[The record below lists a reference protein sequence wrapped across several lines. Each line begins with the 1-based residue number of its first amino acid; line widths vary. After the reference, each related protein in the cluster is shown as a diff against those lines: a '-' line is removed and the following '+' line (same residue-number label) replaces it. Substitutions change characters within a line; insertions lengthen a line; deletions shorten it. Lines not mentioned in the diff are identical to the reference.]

1 MENLVY
7 MDHNATTAV
16 RPAVRD
22 AVAGALELTGN
33 ASSVHRF
40 GRAVRSLI
48 EDARERVAALLGA
61 RPRDVIFTSG
71 GTEANA
77 LALRGGARESERP
90 RVLASAV
97 EHASVLKAAPGIE
110 PIPVDADGVIDLPAL
125 DAMLSNENRPALVSV
140 MLANNETGVIQPL
153 AEVSEIARR
162 HGARVHCDAVQAAGK
177 IAIDPAELGLDMVSL
192 SAHKIGGPT
201 GVGALVLFGDADLS
215 ALILGGGQERGRRAG
230 TENVPGIAGFGVA
243 AEAAQGGLSDFAALG
258 AWRDGIE
265 AVLGGHAG
273 VRVFGAGVSRLANTS
288 CLTMPG
294 VQAERQI
301 IALDLAGVAVSA
313 GSACSSGKVEPSHV
327 LAAMGVPAEE
337 AATAI
342 RVSLGWNTTEDEVQR
357 FVEAWNDVYAKSQG
371 NNKTRDAAAA

>member
-22 AVAGALELTGN
+22 AVARALELTGN
-33 ASSVHRF
+33 ASSVHRY

-48 EDARERVAALLGA
+48 EDARERVSALLGA
-61 RPRDVIFTSG
+61 RPRDIVFTSG

-77 LALRGGARESERP
+77 LALRGAGRR
-90 RVLASAV
+90 RVLVSAV
-97 EHASVLKAAPGIE
+97 EHVSVLKASPGIE
-110 PIPVDADGVIDLPAL
+110 SIPVDGDGVVDLSAL
-125 DAMLSNENRPALVSV
+125 DAMLGNDGNPALVSV

-153 AEVSEIARR
+153 AEVSEIARK
-162 HGARVHCDAVQAAGK
+162 HGAMVHCDAVQAAGK
-177 IAIDPAELGLDMVSL
+177 IPLDMAALGVDMVSL
-192 SAHKIGGPT
+192 SAHKIGGPA
-201 GVGALVLFGDADLS
+201 GIGALVLFGDADIS
-215 ALILGGGQERGRRAG
+215 ALVHGGGQERGRRAG

-243 AEAAQGGLSDFAALG
+243 AEAAQDGLSDYASLG

-273 VRVFGAGVSRLANTS
+273 VRVFGAGVSRLVNTS

-294 VQAERQI
+294 VQAEQQI

-327 LAAMGVPAEE
+327 LAAMGIGADE
-337 AATAI
+337 AATAM
-342 RVSLGWNTTEDEVQR
+342 RVSLGWNTTEDEVRR
-357 FVEAWNDVYAKSQG
+357 FVEAWSEVYAKS
-371 NNKTRDAAAA
+371 KAKDVARSEAAA